1 MKLNE
6 LIFRL
11 LSQYNNMENSIK
23 IYDFLGSPLAVS
35 ETKGTNIWNKLVQT
49 IQWEIKLDFTD
60 MRVVISPF
68 IRSMLRPLLKSWIKF
83 QWINFPNKMDEE
95 TYKRVIEE
103 FERIWTESIKEISL

>member
-11 LSQYNNMENSIK
+11 LSHYNNMENSIK
-23 IYDFLGSPLAVS
+23 IYDCLHSPLAVS
-35 ETKGTNIWNKLVQT
+35 ETKGTNIWNQLAQT
-49 IQWEIKLDFTD
+49 IQWEVELDFTD

-68 IRSMLRPLLKSWIKF
+68 MRSMLRPLFKSWVKF
-83 QWINFPNKMDEE
+83 QWINFSNEMDEE

-103 FERIWTESIKEISL
+103 FERFWTESIKETTI